1 MSDDV
6 PQNFNHL
13 NVYRDGKVLYV
24 EIDNPPINLITVPL
38 LLDFIN
44 LTKWIEDDEDST
56 VLVLKS
62 VVDGFF
68 IAHFDVGALLTMD
81 SNKSRAADSLTTFDE
96 LCLRFQTMNKITI
109 CVIEGRIGG
118 GGSEIAMSCD
128 LRFAAS
134 GTAVMNQMEVPIG
147 IIPGGG
153 GTQRLPALIGY
164 PRALELIV
172 GGLDLDAETGEKWG
186 YFNRSL
192 PKEELDLFITRFLDR
207 VASFNPESVRSAKE
221 ALQLSI
227 PNLVRGLVKENTLF
241 NERNNSESGRELMKR
256 FLDLGGQ
263 SVLQESRI
271 EEFALEVAKSIDKPN
286 NGISEEP

>member
-38 LLDFIN
+38 LFDFIN
-44 LTKWIEDDEDST
+44 LTKWVEDDEDST

-68 IAHFDVGALLTMD
+68 IAHFDVGALLAMD
-81 SNKSRAADSLTTFDE
+81 SNKSRPADSLTTFDE

-109 CVIEGRIGG
+109 CVVEGRIGG

-207 VASFNPESVRSAKE
+207 VVSFSPESVRSAKE

-227 PNLVRGLVKENTLF
+227 PNLAGGLVKENILF

-271 EEFALEVAKSIDKPN
+271 EEFALEVAKSMNKPN

>member
-13 NVYRDGKVLYV
+13 NVYRDGKILYV

-38 LLDFIN
+38 LFDFIN
-44 LTKWIEDDEDST
+44 LTKWVEDDDDST

-192 PKEELDLFITRFLDR
+192 PKEELDLFITSFLDR

-227 PNLVRGLVKENTLF
+227 PNLVRGLVKENILF
-241 NERNNSESGRELMKR
+241 NERNNSESGRELMKL

-271 EEFALEVAKSIDKPN
+271 EEFALEVAKSMNKPN

>member
-38 LLDFIN
+38 LFDFIN
-44 LTKWIEDDEDST
+44 LTKWVEDDEDST

-62 VVDGFF
+62 VIDGFF
-68 IAHFDVGALLTMD
+68 IAHFDVGALLAMD
-81 SNKSRAADSLTTFDE
+81 SNESRPADSLTTFDE

-109 CVIEGRIGG
+109 CVVEGRIGG

-172 GGLDLDAETGEKWG
+172 GGLDLDAETGERWG

-221 ALQLSI
+221 ALQLAV
-227 PNLVRGLVKENTLF
+227 PNLVRGLVKENILF

-271 EEFALEVAKSIDKPN
+271 EEFALEVAKSINKPN

>member
-24 EIDNPPINLITVPL
+24 EVDNPPINLITVPL
-38 LLDFIN
+38 LFDFIN
-44 LTKWIEDDEDST
+44 LTKWVEDDEDST

-68 IAHFDVGALLTMD
+68 IAHFDVGALLAMD
-81 SNKSRAADSLTTFDE
+81 SNESRPADSLTTFDE

-109 CVIEGRIGG
+109 CVVEGRIGG

-192 PKEELDLFITRFLDR
+192 PKEELDLFITSFLDR
-207 VASFNPESVRSAKE
+207 VTSFSPESVRSAKE

-227 PNLVRGLVKENTLF
+227 PNLVGGLVKENVLF
-241 NERNNSESGRELMKR
+241 SERNNSESGRELMKR

-271 EEFALEVAKSIDKPN
+271 EEFALEVAKSINKPN

>member
-1 MSDDV
+1 MSGDIPD
-6 PQNFNHL
+6 NFKHL
-13 NVYRDGKVLYV
+13 RVHREGKILNV
-24 EIDNPPINLITVPL
+24 EIDNPPINLITIPL

-44 LTKWIEDDEDST
+44 LTKWAQDDEEST
-56 VLVLKS
+56 VLVLRS
-62 VVDGFF
+62 NVEGFF
-68 IAHFDVGALLTMD
+68 IAHFDVEALLSMD
-81 SNKSRAADSLTTFDE
+81 SGGANTNSSVTSFDE
-96 LCLRFQTMNKITI
+96 LCLRFQKMNKVTI
-109 CVIEGRIGG
+109 CVIEGRVGG
-118 GGSEIAMSCD
+118 GGSEIAMACD
-128 LRFAAS
+128 LRFAATE
-134 GTAVMNQMEVPIG
+134 TAVMNQMEVPIG

-153 GTQRLPALIGY
+153 GTQRLPELVGY
-164 PRALELIV
+164 SRALELIV
-172 GGLDLDAETGEKWG
+172 GGLDLDAATGEKWG

-207 VASFNPESVRSAKE
+207 VASFSSESVRSAKE
-221 ALQLSI
+221 ALQLST

>member
-44 LTKWIEDDEDST
+44 LTKWVEDDEDST

-109 CVIEGRIGG
+109 CVVEGRIGG

>member
-81 SNKSRAADSLTTFDE
+81 SNKNKAADSLTTFDE

-221 ALQLSI
+221 ALQLAV
-227 PNLVRGLVKENTLF
+227 PNLVRGLVKENILF

-263 SVLQESRI
+263 SVLQESRV
-271 EEFALEVAKSIDKPN
+271 EEFALEVAKSMNKPN

>member
-38 LLDFIN
+38 LFDFIN

-81 SNKSRAADSLTTFDE
+81 SNKNKAADSLTTFDE

>member
-38 LLDFIN
+38 LFDFIN
-44 LTKWIEDDEDST
+44 LTKWVEDDEDST

-81 SNKSRAADSLTTFDE
+81 LNESRPADSLTTFDE

-109 CVIEGRIGG
+109 CVVEGRIGG

-172 GGLDLDAETGEKWG
+172 GGLDLDAETGERWG

>member
-38 LLDFIN
+38 LFDFIN
-44 LTKWIEDDEDST
+44 LTKWVEDDEDST

-271 EEFALEVAKSIDKPN
+271 EEFALEVAKSINKPN

>member
-38 LLDFIN
+38 LFDFIN
-44 LTKWIEDDEDST
+44 LTKWVEDDEDST

-68 IAHFDVGALLTMD
+68 IAHFDIGALLAMD
-81 SNKSRAADSLTTFDE
+81 SNESRPADSLTTFDE
-96 LCLRFQTMNKITI
+96 LCLRFQTMNKLTI
-109 CVIEGRIGG
+109 CVVEGRIGG

-207 VASFNPESVRSAKE
+207 VASFSPESVRSAKE

-227 PNLVRGLVKENTLF
+227 PNVVGGLVKENILF
-241 NERNNSESGRELMKR
+241 SERNNSESGRELMKR

-271 EEFALEVAKSIDKPN
+271 EEFALEVAKSINKPN

>member
-38 LLDFIN
+38 LFDFIN
-44 LTKWIEDDEDST
+44 LTKWVEDDEDST

-68 IAHFDVGALLTMD
+68 IAHFDVGALLAMD
-81 SNKSRAADSLTTFDE
+81 SNESRPADSLTTFDE

-109 CVIEGRIGG
+109 CVVEGRIGG

-207 VASFNPESVRSAKE
+207 VVSFSPESVRSAKE

-227 PNLVRGLVKENTLF
+227 PNLVGGLVKENVLF
-241 NERNNSESGRELMKR
+241 SERNNSESGRELMKR

-271 EEFALEVAKSIDKPN
+271 EEFALEVAKSMNKPN

>member
-6 PQNFNHL
+6 LQNFNHL

-38 LLDFIN
+38 LFDFIN
-44 LTKWIEDDEDST
+44 LTKWVEDDEDST

-62 VVDGFF
+62 VIDGFF

-81 SNKSRAADSLTTFDE
+81 SNESRPADSLTTFDE

-109 CVIEGRIGG
+109 CVVEGRIGG

-192 PKEELDLFITRFLDR
+192 PKEKLDLFITRFLDR
-207 VASFNPESVRSAKE
+207 VASFSPESVRSAKE

-227 PNLVRGLVKENTLF
+227 PNVVGGLVKENILF
-241 NERNNSESGRELMKR
+241 SERNNSESGRELMKR

-271 EEFALEVAKSIDKPN
+271 EEFALEVAKSINKPN

>member
-38 LLDFIN
+38 LFDFIN
-44 LTKWIEDDEDST
+44 LTKWVEDDEDST

-68 IAHFDVGALLTMD
+68 IAHFDVGALLAMD
-81 SNKSRAADSLTTFDE
+81 SNESRPADSLTTFDE
-96 LCLRFQTMNKITI
+96 LCLRFQTMNKLTI
-109 CVIEGRIGG
+109 CVVEGRIGG

>member
-24 EIDNPPINLITVPL
+24 EVDNPPINLITVPL
-38 LLDFIN
+38 LFDFIN
-44 LTKWIEDDEDST
+44 LTKWVEDDEDST

-68 IAHFDVGALLTMD
+68 IAHFDVGALLAMD
-81 SNKSRAADSLTTFDE
+81 SNESRPADSLTTFDE

-109 CVIEGRIGG
+109 CVVEGRIGG

-192 PKEELDLFITRFLDR
+192 PKEELDLFITSFLDR
-207 VASFNPESVRSAKE
+207 VTSFSPESVRSAKE

-227 PNLVRGLVKENTLF
+227 PNLVGGLVKENVLF
-241 NERNNSESGRELMKR
+241 SERNNSESGRELMKR

-271 EEFALEVAKSIDKPN
+271 EEFALEVAKSMNKPN

>member
-38 LLDFIN
+38 LFDFIN
-44 LTKWIEDDEDST
+44 LTKWVEDDEDST

-68 IAHFDVGALLTMD
+68 IAHFDVGALLAMD
-81 SNKSRAADSLTTFDE
+81 SNESRPADSLTTFDE

-109 CVIEGRIGG
+109 CVVEGRIGG

-271 EEFALEVAKSIDKPN
+271 EEFALEVAKSINKPN

>member
-13 NVYRDGKVLYV
+13 NVYRDGKILYV

-38 LLDFIN
+38 LFDFIN
-44 LTKWIEDDEDST
+44 LTKWVEDDEDST

>member
-6 PQNFNHL
+6 LQNFNHL
-13 NVYRDGKVLYV
+13 NVYRDGKILYV

-38 LLDFIN
+38 LFDFIN
-44 LTKWIEDDEDST
+44 LTKWVEDDEDST

-68 IAHFDVGALLTMD
+68 IAHFDVGALLAMD
-81 SNKSRAADSLTTFDE
+81 SNESSPADSLTTFDE
-96 LCLRFQTMNKITI
+96 LCLRFQTMSKITI
-109 CVIEGRIGG
+109 CVVEGRIGG

-207 VASFNPESVRSAKE
+207 VASFSPESVRSAKE

-227 PNLVRGLVKENTLF
+227 PNLVGGLVKENILF

-271 EEFALEVAKSIDKPN
+271 EEFALEVAKSMNKPN